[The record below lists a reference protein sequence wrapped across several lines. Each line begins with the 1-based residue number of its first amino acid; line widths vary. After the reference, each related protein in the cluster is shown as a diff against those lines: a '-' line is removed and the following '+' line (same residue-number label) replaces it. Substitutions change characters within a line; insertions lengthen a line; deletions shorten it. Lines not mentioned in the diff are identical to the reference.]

1 MVSYVDTTVTLNAI
15 TTPPNAYQHLQ
26 PHGRKVWVAISNGP
40 QGPLTLSAFSE
51 KGAGEPAVI
60 IDAGQPFMGQIDY
73 YILTVSGVAGQVF
86 NVKIQDEPFQPGK
99 KQHVSASGATAQQ
112 FSSSLGTASNATV
125 YTCPVGY
132 RARILRI
139 FVFGVAGQTVTVYIG
154 NAAFPPNAGIGWGG
168 AIIQYIA
175 NALAIPAGGVI
186 QYAPSGNS
194 TVVEYANT
202 WLLAGDYVYMGNLS
216 VADAIAYWVEILQ
229 EPL

>member
-40 QGPLTLSAFSE
+40 QGPLTLTAFSE

-99 KQHVSASGATAQQ
+99 KQHVSASGATVQQ
-112 FSSSLGTASNATV
+112 LAAALAPVGSVFV
-125 YTCPVGY
+125 YTCPVGFK
-132 RARILRI
+132 AKIVRIA
-139 FVFGVAGQTVTVYIG
+139 VMGTAGQTITIYLG
-154 NAAFPPNAGIGWGG
+154 NAADGFGNIG
-168 AIIQYIA
+168 YIA
-175 NALAIPAGGVI
+175 NALAIPAGGFF
-186 QYAPSGNS
+186 QYGPSGNS
-194 TVVEYANT
+194 TVVKYGDD
-202 WLLAGDYVYMGNLS
+202 WLLAGDVINLTNNS
-216 VADAIAYWVEILQ
+216 AVDTISYWVEILQ

>member
-99 KQHVSASGATAQQ
+99 KQHVSASGATVQQ
-112 FSSSLGTASNATV
+112 LAAALAL
-125 YTCPVGY
+125 VGS
-132 RARILRI
+132 
-139 FVFGVAGQTVTVYIG
+139 VFGLYLPCWIQGEDSS
-154 NAAFPPNAGIGWGG
+154 NRRDREPPGRPSRSISEMGSAERIGWAAQHRIHRKCFGD
-168 AIIQYIA
+168 
-175 NALAIPAGGVI
+175 
-186 QYAPSGNS
+186 SCR
-194 TVVEYANT
+194 
-202 WLLAGDYVYMGNLS
+202 WLFPIWS
-216 VADAIAYWVEILQ
+216 ER
-229 EPL
+229 